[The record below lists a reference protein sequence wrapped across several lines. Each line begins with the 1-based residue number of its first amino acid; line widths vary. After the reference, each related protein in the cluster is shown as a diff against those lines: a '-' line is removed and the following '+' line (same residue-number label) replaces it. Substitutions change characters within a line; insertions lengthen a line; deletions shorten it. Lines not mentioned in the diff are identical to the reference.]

1 MYEYDEDC
9 LKVFLKNQ
17 SQLFD
22 EPVAETLEEAEA
34 FLEDCMAVI
43 VDSLEEV
50 REYFEENGADVD
62 GMSDEELE
70 EASEVFALPG
80 GQYLVGSG
88 SVGGTV
94 PILQSNWVSA
104 REYDC
109 IPRKK
114 KGRTERYKSRS
125 HLTVAFFSASSMA
138 SKMTWEV
145 RIILRKWKYFQE
157 TVCRIPALQYLRS
170 PAGSAETLL

>member
-34 FLEDCMAVI
+34 FLEDCMVVI
-43 VDSLEEV
+43 VDSLQEV

-80 GQYLVGSG
+80 GQYLVVEG
-88 SVGGTV
+88 
-94 PILQSNWVSA
+94 
-104 REYDC
+104 
-109 IPRKK
+109 
-114 KGRTERYKSRS
+114 
-125 HLTVAFFSASSMA
+125 
-138 SKMTWEV
+138 
-145 RIILRKWKYFQE
+145 
-157 TVCRIPALQYLRS
+157 
-170 PAGSAETLL
+170 